1 MIFLD
6 MDADFLKANPELTT
20 EDLLQELKILEKQK
34 KVKKTQ
40 TDGQYFWLKLYPKRA
55 WYKRLLF
62 IPFKKN

>member
-1 MIFLD
+1 MSLHKELQKTLSFLEPMSLEMIFLD

-40 TDGQYFWLKLYPKRA
+40 TDGQ
-55 WYKRLLF
+55 
-62 IPFKKN
+62 